1 VIALAGGATYLGL
14 EHYLEKSLDES
25 LTTEARTIAQT
36 LLINIRQS
44 GNEYVINEINEHFA
58 PEINGRFVRVT
69 RGDGQVLFVSGTPKD
84 KTFDPAA
91 VRSLGSVSRE
101 HSQEVDVGDDRELLL
116 HVLPYTNRDGDLKQ
130 NYFEVEKYPEM
141 TFKGA
146 KVEKRGDQWVAT
158 GPLQI
163 KDVTKTDEIPF
174 EVTAATTPRGPALG
188 ASGSVTVNRNDYN
201 VKKASFSDNGSI
213 VGNDIK
219 IELNV
224 EAYPPKAAEK
234 K

>member
-1 VIALAGGATYLGL
+1 MCKVSLVSFLILASALTALSQTQEYKIDPVHSSATFKVK
-14 EHYLEKSLDES
+14 H
-25 LTTEARTIAQT
+25 
-36 LLINIRQS
+36 LLVS
-44 GNEYVINEINEHFA
+44 TVV
-58 PEINGRFVRVT
+58 GRFSDVN
-69 RGDGQVLFVSGTPKD
+69 GTIWFDEKD
-84 KTFDPAA
+84 PSKSKVEAVIKTT
-91 VRSLGSVSRE
+91 SVNT
-101 HSQEVDVGDDRELLL
+101 DN
-116 HVLPYTNRDGDLKQ
+116 TNRDGDLKQ

-141 TFKGA
+141 TFKST

-163 KDVTKTDEIPF
+163 KDVTKTVEIPF
-174 EVTAATTPRGPALG
+174 EVTAATTARGPALG

-201 VKKASFSDNGSI
+201 VKKASFADNGSI